1 MTVQPKWTWRR
12 GYTRDQNRSGHALP
26 GFGPHMVVYPP
37 EWSGMVRGP
46 KLARAWSGRFWSS
59 YCGEP
64 TRMVRDGPWT
74 KTGQGMLW
82 PVLVLGPCRT
92 ILVTYLGYPS
102 MCMLATVPPPTTRT
116 LTRQILAKR
125 AEKTEKNKLNKQT
138 ATKGGTRLVP
148 KSALR
153 LGPTSRLQK
162 NTNA

>member
-12 GYTRDQNRSGHALP
+12 GYTRDQNRPGHALP

-46 KLARAWSGRFWSS
+46 KPARACSGRFWSS

-64 TRMVRDGPWT
+64 TRMVRDGPRT

-92 ILVTYLGYPS
+92 ILVTNLGYQIYVCGPRS
-102 MCMLATVPPPTTRT
+102 PPPTTRT

-125 AEKTEKNKLNKQT
+125 AEKTEKTKQKKQS

-153 LGPTSRLQK
+153 LGPTSRLQ
-162 NTNA
+162 